1 MWQLKLNLFVYA
13 LAYDLS
19 AEPMKVLEKA
29 NAALFAASEDYTHLL
44 IPCLGLFMIGYL
56 QDKLGSAFVLNL
68 SQMSVALMN
77 FFALGYFL
85 KQNGGLAKRYFTS
98 YSEQIAQL
106 PDEWLQYLSFFN
118 MMAHSMAIATAAVA
132 ALRPFEGG
140 RHLLEEA
147 ASIVS
152 WYAFGQIASRVIATK
167 SDFDAS
173 EKLLF
178 CGGILLVV
186 WFLNHITFPE
196 RRTASMT
203 LALKVEANAA
213 AEEART
219 GKRPAT
225 KTAKPTAD
233 HRQMD
238 SAGYDLATYPELL
251 VRHAGVLLLVILA
264 RASRV
269 AVNIVAPAGKGNSIG
284 TQIAASIGG
293 YLQDAS
299 AHATVPTP
307 ATLSTLTGMSW
318 FLARFQHLW
327 QFSTVR
333 QVGYVGIGCLL
344 LIPMIIPQLRSFFR
358 SLFLLTLLFL
368 GVVFAPQIVSVET
381 AIALFSWQIVVPL
394 LLKTFLPNP
403 TAVLRFVAAFTAVIV
418 AGLIVASNVSPAPS
432 SAEVPISI
440 DTPAVLLLRCCSRLL
455 YLVPAVV
462 ILAASIPGTFGQTL
476 AMLTVTSDIMGEFLP
491 SAVQHFA
498 DVVEHKMLVSERQ
511 EKEML
516 TVLVL
521 CVTFL
526 VSLAVSTARPPVKR
540 LRR

>member
-29 NAALFAASEDYTHLL
+29 NAALFAASEDYTNLL

-56 QDKLGSAFVLNL
+56 QDKLGSVFVLNL

-77 FFALGYFL
+77 FFALAFFL
-85 KQNGGLAKRYFTS
+85 KQNGGLAKRYFSS
-98 YSEQIAQL
+98 YSEQIAEL
-106 PDEWLQYLSFFN
+106 PDEWLKYLFFFN
-118 MMAHSMAIATAAVA
+118 MMAHSMAITTAAVA

-140 RHLLEEA
+140 KHLLEEA

-152 WYAFGQIASRVIATK
+152 WYALGQIASRVIISK
-167 SDFDAS
+167 SDFDSS
-173 EKLLF
+173 EKLLL

-219 GKRPAT
+219 GKRPVT

-269 AVNIVAPAGKGNSIG
+269 AVNIVAPASKANSFG
-284 TQIAASIGG
+284 TGIATYIGG
-293 YLQDAS
+293 YLHDTA
-299 AHATVPTP
+299 ATVPT
-307 ATLSTLTGMSW
+307 AASLSNLTGLAW
-318 FLARFQHLW
+318 FVARFQHLW

-333 QVGYVGIGCLL
+333 QVGYVGIGCIV
-344 LIPMIIPQLRSFFR
+344 LIPLIVPQLRSFFR

-381 AIALFSWQIVVPL
+381 ALTLISWQIVVPL

-403 TAVLRFVAAFTAVIV
+403 TAILRFASAFTAVVV
-418 AGLIVASNVSPAPS
+418 AGLIVAFNVSPS
-432 SAEVPISI
+432 VSNEVPASI
-440 DTPAVLLLRCCSRLL
+440 DTPALLVLRCCSRLL

-462 ILAASIPGTFGQTL
+462 ILAASIPGTFGQSL
-476 AMLTVTSDIMGEFLP
+476 AMLTVVSDVAGEFLP
-491 SAVQHFA
+491 LAVQHFA

-516 TVLVL
+516 TVLLL